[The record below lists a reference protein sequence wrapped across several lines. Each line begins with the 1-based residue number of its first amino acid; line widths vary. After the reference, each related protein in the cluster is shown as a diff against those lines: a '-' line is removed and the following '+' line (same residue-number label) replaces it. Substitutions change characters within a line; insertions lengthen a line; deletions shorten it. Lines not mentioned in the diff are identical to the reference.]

1 MLRFGAILSL
11 LLLFSSCKKA
21 PESKVS
27 GLQEMAARV
36 RYDKSC
42 AKKVYMEYARSYP
55 LPALSGGQRIYRLF
69 FYPLDRR
76 LVKGQNAISV
86 LAPVAA
92 ARFNLETGEGG
103 CESLSTPIQA
113 DPGVTLGPR
122 LQPEIERMGMRQLDL
137 MQAELYTS
145 LENVSSAYF
154 DRRSDPSAQEVASD
168 FFDRFLAMS
177 EPGFKPYY
185 YYLSPDFWEW
195 MEKTTGRKLF

>member
-1 MLRFGAILSL
+1 MARLASAFLAFALLAACAKEQGA
-11 LLLFSSCKKA
+11 K
-21 PESKVS
+21 PS
-27 GLQEMAARV
+27 GLKEAAERV

-42 AKKVYMEYARSYP
+42 SKKVYMEYARSYP
-55 LPALSGGQRIYRLF
+55 LPVLYDGQRIYRLF

-76 LVKGQNAISV
+76 SDKGRPSVSV

-92 ARFNLETGEGG
+92 ARFNAVTGEGG

-122 LQPEIERMGMRQLDL
+122 LPPEIERMGMRQFDL

-145 LENVSSAYF
+145 LENVSSAYY
-154 DRRSDPSAQEVASD
+154 DRRTDPSAKEVAAD
-168 FFDRFLAMS
+168 FFDRFQAMS
-177 EPGFKPYY
+177 EPGLKPYY